1 MSAMSAMSE
10 ARLVALLQ
18 AHEAEAAGFHGDE
31 VAAEQDRALD
41 YYYGRPFGDE
51 VEGRSSVV
59 SRDVAEVVDWL
70 LPDLVRIFVGS
81 RQVVRF
87 EPFGAEDEA
96 IARQATDYVNHVFW
110 RDNDGFRLMHDWF
123 KDALLQKVGVVKVW
137 WDDAEHVSRTRY
149 EGQSAAALA
158 VFRADPEASVEDVTA
173 TADEDRFDFTVRRRL
188 GRGRVRIAAV
198 PAEEF
203 LVPPRTRSLAD
214 APYVAHRSRRP
225 RADLVAMGLPEALVA
240 TLDHDGSDWRF
251 ARDRFVDEAAL
262 PSDDQVTVLEE
273 FVRADV
279 DGDGLAELRHVIRVG
294 ATILQNQEVDAHPFA
309 TLCPVPMP
317 HRFYGQSLADQ
328 VMDLQ
333 RIKSVLWR
341 QMLDNFYLTNNARVA
356 VDTTGDHV
364 NLDDLLTSR
373 PGGIVRTQGNPQG
386 KIWPLNTPGLSQQ
399 SFQMVEY
406 IDGVKQGRTG
416 ITRFAQGLDT
426 DALNHTATGV
436 REIMEAARGR
446 KELIARIFAETGVRE
461 LFRKVLRLVVRYQ
474 DRARTVRLRGEWVEI
489 DPRHWNADMDVTVS
503 VGIGTGSRDQTLA
516 HLAGIATK
524 QEMMLQLLG
533 PSNPLVSL
541 KNLYNTYSRMVENA
555 GLRAADEYF
564 SDPDQAP
571 PPPAPPPDPQ
581 GLAFQ
586 ADLERRTREA
596 AEKIALEREKTLA
609 ELTLQREKLA
619 HDFALR
625 AEELRLKYGLPALEV
640 GGADIAVAPPVD
652 TSNANGGQGRWST
665 PIT

>member
-1 MSAMSAMSE
+1 MSAMTE
-10 ARLVALLQ
+10 PQLVALLQ
-18 AHEAEAAGFHGDE
+18 AHEAESAGFHGDQ

-41 YYYGRPFGDE
+41 YYYGRAFGDE

-70 LPDLVRIFVGS
+70 LPDLMRIFVGS

-96 IARQATDYVNHVFW
+96 IAGQATDYVNHVFW

-137 WDDAEHVSRTRY
+137 WDDAERVTRTRY
-149 EGQSAAALA
+149 VGQSAAALA
-158 VFRADPEASVEDVTA
+158 VFRADPEAALEDVRVS
-173 TADEDRFDFTVRRRL
+173 ADDGDLYDFVVRRRL
-188 GRGRVRIAAV
+188 GRGRVRVAAV

-203 LVPPRTRSLAD
+203 LVPPRTRSLAE
-214 APYVAHRSRRP
+214 AAYVAHRSRRP
-225 RADLVAMGLPEALVA
+225 RADLIAMGLPEALVA
-240 TLDHDGSDWRF
+240 RLDHDGPDWRF
-251 ARDRFVDEAAL
+251 ARDRFQDEAAL

-279 DGDGLAELRHVIRVG
+279 DGDGIAELRHVIRVG
-294 ATILQNQEVDAHPFA
+294 ATVLQNQEVDEHPFA

-317 HRFYGQSLADQ
+317 HRFYGQSVADQ

-386 KIWPLNTPGLSQQ
+386 KILPLNTPGLSQQ

-406 IDGVKQGRTG
+406 IDGVKEARSG
-416 ITRFAQGLDT
+416 ITRFAQGLDA

-446 KELIARIFAETGVRE
+446 KELIARIFAETGVRD
-461 LFRKVLRLVVRYQ
+461 LFRKMLRLVVRYQ

-516 HLAGIATK
+516 HLAGIAAK
-524 QEMMLQLLG
+524 QEAMLQLLG

-541 KNLYNTYSRMVENA
+541 KNLHNTYSRIVENA
-555 GLRAADEYF
+555 GLRAPDEYF

-571 PPPAPPPDPQ
+571 PPAAPPPDPH
-581 GLAFQ
+581 GMAFH
-586 ADLERRTREA
+586 ADLERKAREA
-596 AEKIALEREKTLA
+596 AEKIALEREKALGDLA
-609 ELTLQREKLA
+609 LQREKLA

-640 GGADIAVAPPVD
+640 GGADIGVAPPVD
-652 TSNANGGQGRWST
+652 TSMATDKPNGTGGQG
-665 PIT
+665 